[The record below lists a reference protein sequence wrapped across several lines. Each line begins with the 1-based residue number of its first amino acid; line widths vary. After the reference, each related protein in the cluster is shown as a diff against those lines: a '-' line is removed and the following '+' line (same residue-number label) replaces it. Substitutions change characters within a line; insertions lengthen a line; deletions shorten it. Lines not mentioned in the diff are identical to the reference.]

1 MPVAPTAVNRK
12 PPTTAPMIATLW
24 ACRGNERSISAFA
37 PPVSCRRYDGLT
49 TDEPRKRTRYATRL
63 RQSPGPVFVTRWYR
77 KTISLTALM
86 SVMHVTN
93 ATGFPGGTRTDQLV
107 VWDQRGPSFPAS
119 VPRARE
125 ARLVRAA
132 RTSFPP
138 DPITLIFRRVV
149 R

>member
-1 MPVAPTAVNRK
+1 MNLVSVLDDLQIQWIKYARSFEGAHGSLPVRCRRERD
-12 PPTTAPMIATLW
+12 TTPSVTGACVCHPMIPKDYLANGIDV
-24 ACRGNERSISAFA
+24 GNARYQRDR
-37 PPVSCRRYDGLT
+37 VSR
-49 TDEPRKRTRYATRL
+49 
-63 RQSPGPVFVTRWYR
+63 
-77 KTISLTALM
+77 
-86 SVMHVTN
+86 
-93 ATGFPGGTRTDQLV
+93 GTRTDQLV